1 MCSMLDTLSNRLANR
16 LNELR
21 RGRGWSL
28 DQLSEHSGISRA
40 TLSRMEKGDVSP
52 TAENLGR
59 LCAAYDLPMS
69 RLLMMVEDSFDPKIP
84 LERQTEWSDPET
96 GYTRRAVSPPA
107 NGLNAEVVE
116 GHLPRNTVI
125 TYDTPP
131 KSGQEHHLILID
143 GALTLT
149 VDGTPHSLSA
159 GDCLRY
165 HLSGPTRFETGVAR
179 GARYLL
185 VLV

>member
-1 MCSMLDTLSNRLANR
+1 MLDNLSNRLAVR

-21 RGRGWSL
+21 HGRGWSL
-28 DQLSEHSGISRA
+28 DQLAAHSGISRA
-40 TLSRMEKGDVSP
+40 TLSRMEKGEVSP
-52 TAENLGR
+52 TAESLGR
-59 LCAAYDLPMS
+59 LCAAYDLPVS
-69 RLLMMVEDSFDPKIP
+69 RLLMMVEDSFDPKVAF
-84 LERQTEWSDPET
+84 ERQTEWRDPET
-96 GYTRRAVSPPA
+96 GFTRRAVSPPA

-116 GHLPRNTVI
+116 CHLPRDTVI
-125 TYDTPP
+125 TYDAPP

-149 VDGTPHSLSA
+149 VDGTPHALSA

-165 HLSGPTRFETGVAR
+165 QLSGPTRFETGASR

-185 VLV
+185 VLI

>member
-1 MCSMLDTLSNRLANR
+1 MLDNLSNRLAIR
-16 LNELR
+16 LSELR
-21 RGRGWSL
+21 HGRGWSL
-28 DQLSEHSGISRA
+28 DQLAAQSEISRA
-40 TLSRMEKGDVSP
+40 TLSRMEKGEVSP

-69 RLLMMVEDSFDPKIP
+69 RLLMMVEDSFDPKVP
-84 LERQTEWSDPET
+84 FERQTEWRDPET
-96 GYTRRAVSPPA
+96 GFTRRAVSPPA

-116 GHLPRNTVI
+116 CHLPRDTVI
-125 TYDTPP
+125 TYEAPP

-149 VDGTPHSLSA
+149 VDGTPHTLSA

-165 HLSGPTRFETGVAR
+165 HLSGPTRFETGASR

-185 VLV
+185 MLI

>member
-1 MCSMLDTLSNRLANR
+1 MLDNLSHRLANR

-28 DQLSEHSGISRA
+28 DQLAEHSGISRA

-52 TAENLGR
+52 TAETLGR
-59 LCAAYDLPMS
+59 LCRAYGLPVS
-69 RLLMMVEDSFDPKIP
+69 RLLMMVEDSFDPRVP
-84 LERQTEWSDPET
+84 FERQTEWRDPDT
-96 GYTRRAVSPPA
+96 GFTRRAVSPPA
-107 NGLNAEVVE
+107 AGLSAEVQE
-116 GHLPRNTVI
+116 GHLPPDTVI
-125 TYDTPP
+125 ACDTPSKP
-131 KSGQEHHLILID
+131 GQEHHLIMLD

-149 VDGTPHSLSA
+149 VDGVTHELSG

-165 HLSGPTRFETGVAR
+165 HLSEPARFETSPAR

-185 VLV
+185 VLI